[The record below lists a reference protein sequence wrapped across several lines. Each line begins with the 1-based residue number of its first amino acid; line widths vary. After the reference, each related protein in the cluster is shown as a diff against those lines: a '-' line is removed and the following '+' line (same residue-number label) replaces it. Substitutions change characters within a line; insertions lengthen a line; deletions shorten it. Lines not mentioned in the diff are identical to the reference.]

1 MKKRFILLL
10 SLAVFFSL
18 GLSLTL
24 NAQDYYKKQKAAPQP
39 RETREETASEEK
51 YKDLEKGQQAILKK
65 LDQLLSGQ
73 EKILKE
79 LEIVKVRA
87 SKR

>member
-1 MKKRFILLL
+1 
-10 SLAVFFSL
+10 VFFSL
-18 GLSLTL
+18 VLSLTL
-24 NAQDYYKKQKAAPQP
+24 SAQDYYKKQKPAPAQ
-39 RETREETASEEK
+39 ETRKEAVSEEK

>member
-39 RETREETASEEK
+39 REIREETISEEK
-51 YKDLEKGQQAILKK
+51 YQDLEKGQQAILKK

>member
-1 MKKRFILLL
+1 MKRKYILLL
-10 SLAVFFSL
+10 GIAIFLSF
-18 GLSLTL
+18 GLNLTL
-24 NAQDYYKKQKAAPQP
+24 SAQDYYKKQKAAPAQEIP
-39 RETREETASEEK
+39 EEAVSEEK

-65 LDQLLSGQ
+65 LDQVLSGQ

>member
-24 NAQDYYKKQKAAPQP
+24 NAQDYYKKQKPAPAQ
-39 RETREETASEEK
+39 ETREETASEEK

>member
-18 GLSLTL
+18 GLGLTL
-24 NAQDYYKKQKAAPQP
+24 SAQDYYKKQKPAPAQ
-39 RETREETASEEK
+39 ETREKTASEEK

-65 LDQLLSGQ
+65 LDKLLSGQ

>member
-18 GLSLTL
+18 NLTL
-24 NAQDYYKKQKAAPQP
+24 RAQDYYKKQKSAPVQ
-39 RETREETASEEK
+39 ESREETVPQEK
-51 YKDLEKGQQAILKK
+51 YQDLEKGQQAILKK

-79 LEIVKVRA
+79 LEVVKVRA
-87 SKR
+87 SRR